1 MVPYL
6 GIKILIVIIIADVK
20 ICINVTQITC
30 CIIFDCFLQRS
41 DDDYCAT
48 KECMNGKFI
57 IICALL
63 YYNRT
68 SNDILTKKKAYN
80 LKFKR
85 AKFFRC
91 RKKLCTTRVVSWTHN
106 ISSFPAFYTNNS
118 G

>member
-41 DDDYCAT
+41 DDDHCAT

-68 SNDILTKKKAYN
+68 SNDILTKKK
-80 LKFKR
+80 KR
-85 AKFFRC
+85 
-91 RKKLCTTRVVSWTHN
+91 T
-106 ISSFPAFYTNNS
+106 I
-118 G
+118 

>member
-20 ICINVTQITC
+20 ICINVTQIIC
-30 CIIFDCFLQRS
+30 CIIFDCFLQWS
-41 DDDYCAT
+41 DDDHCAT

-68 SNDILTKKKAYN
+68 SNDILTKKKSVQ
-80 LKFKR
+80 LKIQKGQVFSLLQKIVYH
-85 AKFFRC
+85 KGG
-91 RKKLCTTRVVSWTHN
+91 KLDT
-106 ISSFPAFYTNNS
+106 
-118 G
+118 